1 MRGEGAAM
9 NLCLLAAACSALAI
23 ASAAPAAERNFTVTG
38 FDRIRLDGPY
48 RVRLT
53 TGVAPFAKASGSSD
67 GLDGISVDVQGRT
80 LVIRKNPSSWGGYP
94 GESPGPID
102 ITVGTHDLTAV
113 WVNGSGALAV
123 DAAKA
128 QSFDLS
134 LQGAGSVAIGRLS
147 VDTLRVGL
155 TGTGSAVLG
164 GKAAVATAIVR
175 GTASL
180 DASALTV
187 KDATVG
193 AEGAATVKLT
203 ATNTAKVDTQG
214 TASVELGGAPSCTI
228 RAFGSAVVSG
238 CR

>member
-1 MRGEGAAM
+1 M
-9 NLCLLAAACSALAI
+9 NLRFLAIGCAALAI
-23 ASAAPAAERNFTVTG
+23 ASAAPAAERNFSVTG
-38 FDRIRLDGPY
+38 FDRVRLDGPY

-53 TGVAPFAKASGSSD
+53 TGVAPFARASGARA
-67 GLDGISVDVQGRT
+67 GLDGISVEVQGRT

-94 GESPGPID
+94 GESPGPIE
-102 ITVGTHDLTAV
+102 IEVGTHELTAV

-123 DAAKA
+123 DAARA

-147 VDTLRVGL
+147 VDRLRVGL
-155 TGTGSAVLG
+155 TGTGSVVLG
-164 GKAAVATAIVR
+164 GNAAEATAIVR

-180 DASALTV
+180 DGSALTV

-193 AEGAATVKLT
+193 AEGAAIVKLT

-214 TASVELGGAPSCTI
+214 TASVEFGGGPSCTI
-228 RAFGSAVVSG
+228 RAYGSAVVSG